1 MLEINFFILHLASV
15 IRKKRI
21 ELKHI
26 FHFNAAYGDESF
38 GFTEKEG

>member
-1 MLEINFFILHLASV
+1 MLKINIFILHLASV

-26 FHFNAAYGDESF
+26 FHFNTA
-38 GFTEKEG
+38 